1 MELLAQQ
8 FDPGQK
14 SRSIVKIIAMAPL
27 STPSHQR
34 ADEALSFRRED
45 PDFEKNFDSPITVV
59 IDAGHPPPNS
69 MPAGPLGFLFQGRQH
84 PHAPRAPISEMASG
98 PARESPNL
106 HALTDPSSSAPPP
119 LATPRSPSPVG
130 GLRSASRLPE
140 RFSFAATVSVVEG
153 APELLPLKFILSAQG
168 RPGLC
173 QLESFGSHPTTIS
186 MPWFCCCCCFVGQ
199 THEAC

>member
-1 MELLAQQ
+1 
-8 FDPGQK
+8 
-14 SRSIVKIIAMAPL
+14 MAPL

-106 HALTDPSSSAPPP
+106 HALADPSSSAPPP
-119 LATPRSPSPVG
+119 LATPRSPLSRGWAPFCLPPPGAVLVRRHGVG
-130 GLRSASRLPE
+130 CRGGSGA
-140 RFSFAATVSVVEG
+140 F
-153 APELLPLKFILSAQG
+153 APEMH
-168 RPGLC
+168 
-173 QLESFGSHPTTIS
+173 SFGPRTAWVVPTSIL
-186 MPWFCCCCCFVGQ
+186 WFPPHDNLHALVLLLLLLCRPD